1 MDERYPLNGDFTKCH
16 FRYDSSQ
23 EVVVGDT
30 YENEWLL
37 EADYGYIFTEDTPI
51 FTRNRDGVEMSYKTV
66 LGTSAWLLDNNSGYR
81 VKLVV
86 TTANTPPFKLTAQA
100 IRDESVTFRTLNIT
114 NNVGGVASY
123 EQKSANRFVLNLK
136 DVETDKKVFIYYTD
150 SSGKS
155 ANKEIP
161 LTNGTGTV
169 TFDTPNDNVKI
180 DYFVI
185 PVTYSD
191 DLHYNVDGERPTEIN
206 VGETLNITLSSSS
219 GFEFNPDLTVLKITH
234 GISLTSKKFVLTENN
249 TKASISYTTTAN
261 DKKLYV
267 QAITREQVTPVK
279 EINVTYDLT
288 NCTSNI
294 VANKLTVG
302 ETVNFTL
309 TANNGALFKDYVP
322 NLSYFDNYGNKTTE
336 EFVISTD
343 KKKAVLDSF
352 VIPNYDITIY
362 GDAQIYFVI
371 PVTYSDDLHYNVDGE
386 RPTEINVGETLNIT
400 LSSSSGFE
408 FNPDLTVLKITHGI
422 SLTSKKFVLTENN
435 TKASISYTTTAN
447 DKKLYVQAI
456 TREQVTPVKEINVT
470 YDLTNCTSNIVA
482 NKLTVGET
490 VNFTLTANNG
500 ALFKDYVP
508 NLSYFDNYGN
518 KTTEEFVIST
528 DKKKAVLDSFVIP
541 NYDITIY
548 GDAQIETT
556 VIINYGAINA
566 YIVNVDILNAF
577 SNKRYFK
584 ESTSGNI
591 SYDVDLGEY
600 VNRIKRIYLP
610 ISSTLNDVIR
620 CGNYNTGIKCTDLP
634 KDIYE
639 INFGDI
645 DIPLINGDSND
656 FNTGDLSIFIPFV
669 GVVSLD
675 NSLIGKTVNL
685 VMKINAITGNGVSIL
700 SCNGVIFDTQNV
712 VASTDVLFTGTN
724 SNIYKI
730 GGDDWNEQILMGI
743 EPYVILNY
751 TDSISAPINTT
762 LENVTVK
769 DVTGFAQFENVN
781 LKATNLLVDEYNEI
795 VSELETGVYL

>member
-1 MDERYPLNGDFTKCH
+1 MATYSIQGDFTHCH

-23 EVVVGDT
+23 EITTSET
-30 YENEWLL
+30 YENEWLF
-37 EADYGYIFTEDTPI
+37 ESDYGYIFTDDTPV
-51 FTRNRDGVEMSYKTV
+51 FTRTKNGELTSYKTV
-66 LGTSAWLLDNNSGYR
+66 LNTSAWLLDNNKGYR
-81 VKLVV
+81 VRLIVSE
-86 TTANTPPFKLTAQA
+86 ANTPPFTLTAKA

-114 NNVGGVASY
+114 NNVGGNVSY

-136 DVETDKKVFIYYTD
+136 DVETDKKVFVYYTD
-150 SSGKS
+150 SSGKN

-161 LTNGTGTV
+161 LSNGTGTV
-169 TFDTPNDNVKI
+169 TFDTSNDNVRI

-191 DLHYNVDGERPTEIN
+191 DLHYSVDGEKPTEIN

-234 GISLTSKKFVLTENN
+234 GVSLTSKKFVLTENN
-249 TKASISYTTTAN
+249 TKASISYTTTSN

-267 QAITREQVTPVK
+267 QAITRKQTTPVK

-288 NCTSNI
+288 NCVSNI
-294 VANKLTVG
+294 TANKLTVG
-302 ETVNFTL
+302 DTVNFTL
-309 TANNGALFKDYVP
+309 TANDGALFKDYVP

-362 GDAQIYFVI
+362 GDAQ
-371 PVTYSDDLHYNVDGE
+371 T
-386 RPTEINVGETLNIT
+386 
-400 LSSSSGFE
+400 
-408 FNPDLTVLKITHGI
+408 
-422 SLTSKKFVLTENN
+422 
-435 TKASISYTTTAN
+435 
-447 DKKLYVQAI
+447 
-456 TREQVTPVKEINVT
+456 
-470 YDLTNCTSNIVA
+470 
-482 NKLTVGET
+482 
-490 VNFTLTANNG
+490 
-500 ALFKDYVP
+500 
-508 NLSYFDNYGN
+508 
-518 KTTEEFVIST
+518 
-528 DKKKAVLDSFVIP
+528 
-541 NYDITIY
+541 
-548 GDAQIETT
+548 ETT
-556 VIINYGAINA
+556 VINYGAINA

-584 ESTSGNI
+584 ESASGNV

-600 VNRIKRIYLP
+600 VNRIKRIYFP
-610 ISSTLNDVIR
+610 ITSTLNDVIR

-639 INFGDI
+639 INFGDV

-685 VMKINAITGNGVSIL
+685 VMKINAITGNGVSVL
-700 SCNGVIFDTQNV
+700 TCNGVIFDTQNV
-712 VASTDVLFTGTN
+712 VASTDVLFTGAN

-751 TDSISAPINTT
+751 TDSINALINNTQ
-762 LENVTVK
+762 ENVTVK

-781 LKATNLLVDEYNEI
+781 LNAANLLVDEYNEI
-795 VSELETGVYL
+795 VSQLETGVYL

>member
-1 MDERYPLNGDFTKCH
+1 MATYTINGDFIHCH

-23 EVVVGDT
+23 EVTTSET
-30 YENEWLL
+30 YNNEWLL
-37 EADYGYIFTEDTPI
+37 ESDYGYIFTDDTPV
-51 FTRNRDGVEMSYKTV
+51 FTRTKDGELASYKSV
-66 LGTSAWLLDNNSGYR
+66 LNSSAWLLDNNKGYR
-81 VKLVV
+81 VRLIV
-86 TTANTPPFKLTAQA
+86 TESNLPPFTLTAKA

-114 NNVGGVASY
+114 NNVGGNVSY
-123 EQKSANRFVLNLK
+123 EQKGTNRFVLNLK
-136 DVETDKKVFIYYTD
+136 DVETDKKVFVYYTD
-150 SSGKS
+150 SGGKI
-155 ANKEIP
+155 ANTEIP
-161 LTNGTGTV
+161 LSSGTGSV
-169 TFDTPNDNVKI
+169 TFDTPNDNVRI

-191 DLHYNVDGERPTEIN
+191 DLHYSVDGEKPTEIK

-234 GISLTSKKFVLTENN
+234 GVSLTSKKFVLTENN

-267 QAITREQVTPVK
+267 QAITREQTTPVK
-279 EINVTYDLT
+279 KINVTYDLT
-288 NCTSNI
+288 NCVSNI
-294 VANKLTVG
+294 TANKLTVG

-309 TANNGALFKDYVP
+309 TANNVALFKDYVP

-336 EFVISTD
+336 EFVISPD

-362 GDAQIYFVI
+362 GDAQ
-371 PVTYSDDLHYNVDGE
+371 T
-386 RPTEINVGETLNIT
+386 
-400 LSSSSGFE
+400 
-408 FNPDLTVLKITHGI
+408 
-422 SLTSKKFVLTENN
+422 
-435 TKASISYTTTAN
+435 
-447 DKKLYVQAI
+447 
-456 TREQVTPVKEINVT
+456 
-470 YDLTNCTSNIVA
+470 
-482 NKLTVGET
+482 
-490 VNFTLTANNG
+490 
-500 ALFKDYVP
+500 
-508 NLSYFDNYGN
+508 
-518 KTTEEFVIST
+518 
-528 DKKKAVLDSFVIP
+528 
-541 NYDITIY
+541 
-548 GDAQIETT
+548 ETT
-556 VIINYGAINA
+556 VINYGAINA
-566 YIVNVDILNAF
+566 YIVNVDILNTF

-584 ESTSGNI
+584 ESTSGNV

-600 VNRIKRIYLP
+600 VNRIKRIYFP
-610 ISSTLNDVIR
+610 IASTLNDVIR

-639 INFGDI
+639 INFGDV

-656 FNTGDLSIFIPFV
+656 FNTGDLNIFIPFV

-700 SCNGVIFDTQNV
+700 TCNGVICDTQNV

-751 TDSISAPINTT
+751 TDSINAPINNTQ
-762 LENVTVK
+762 ENVTVK

-781 LKATNLLVDEYNEI
+781 LNAANLLVDEYNEI
-795 VSELETGVYL
+795 VSQLETGVYL

>member
-1 MDERYPLNGDFTKCH
+1 MARYSLNGDFTHCH

-23 EVVVGDT
+23 EVEVDDN
-30 YENEWLL
+30 YLNEWLL
-37 EADYGYIFTEDTPI
+37 EADYGYIFTEDTPT
-51 FTRNRDGVEMSYKTV
+51 FTRNRDGGLVSYKTV
-66 LGTSAWLLDNNSGYR
+66 LGSSAWLLDNNNGYR
-81 VKLVV
+81 VKLTV
-86 TTANTPPFKLTAQA
+86 TTANTPPFTLTAQA
-100 IRDESVTFRTLNIT
+100 IRDDSVTFRTLNIT
-114 NNVGGVASY
+114 NNVGGNVTY
-123 EQKSANRFVLNLK
+123 EQKSTNRFVLNLK

-150 SSGKS
+150 TSGNA

-161 LTNGTGTV
+161 LSNGTGSV
-169 TFDTPNDNVKI
+169 TFDTTNDNVRI

-191 DLHYNVDGERPTEIN
+191 DLHYSVDGKKPTEIN
-206 VGETLNITLSSSS
+206 VGETLNITLSSNS

-234 GISLTSKKFVLTENN
+234 GVSLTSKNFVLTENN

-267 QAITREQVTPVK
+267 QAITREQTTPVK

-288 NCTSNI
+288 NCVSNI
-294 VANKLTVG
+294 TANKLTVG

-309 TANNGALFKDYVP
+309 TASDGALFKDYVP
-322 NLSYFDNYGNKTTE
+322 NLSYRDNFGNKTTK

-362 GDAQIYFVI
+362 GDAQ
-371 PVTYSDDLHYNVDGE
+371 T
-386 RPTEINVGETLNIT
+386 
-400 LSSSSGFE
+400 
-408 FNPDLTVLKITHGI
+408 
-422 SLTSKKFVLTENN
+422 
-435 TKASISYTTTAN
+435 
-447 DKKLYVQAI
+447 
-456 TREQVTPVKEINVT
+456 
-470 YDLTNCTSNIVA
+470 
-482 NKLTVGET
+482 
-490 VNFTLTANNG
+490 
-500 ALFKDYVP
+500 
-508 NLSYFDNYGN
+508 
-518 KTTEEFVIST
+518 
-528 DKKKAVLDSFVIP
+528 
-541 NYDITIY
+541 
-548 GDAQIETT
+548 ETT
-556 VIINYGAINA
+556 VINYGAINA

-584 ESTSGNI
+584 ESTSGNV

-600 VNRIKRIYLP
+600 VNRIKRIYFP
-610 ISSTLNDVIR
+610 ITSTLNDVIR

-639 INFGDI
+639 INFGEVN
-645 DIPLINGDSND
+645 IPLINGDSND
-656 FNTGDLSIFIPFV
+656 FNTGILSIFIPFV

-700 SCNGVIFDTQNV
+700 TCNGVICDTQNV

-730 GGDDWNEQILMGI
+730 GGDDWNEQILMGV
-743 EPYVILNY
+743 EPYIILNY
-751 TDSISAPINTT
+751 TDSINATINNTQ
-762 LENVTVK
+762 ENVTVK

-781 LKATNLLVDEYNEI
+781 LNAANLLVDEYNEI
-795 VSELETGVYL
+795 VSQLETGVYL

>member
-1 MDERYPLNGDFTKCH
+1 MNDRYPLNGDFTKCH

-23 EVVVGDT
+23 EVVVSDT

-37 EADYGYIFTEDTPI
+37 EADYGYIFTEDTPT
-51 FTRNRDGVEMSYKTV
+51 FTRNRDGAPVSYKTDI
-66 LGTSAWLLDNNSGYR
+66 GRTAWLLDNNNGYR
-81 VKLVV
+81 VKIIVS
-86 TTANTPPFKLTAQA
+86 TANTPPFKLTAQA
-100 IRDESVTFRTLNIT
+100 IRDESITFRTLNIT
-114 NNVGGVASY
+114 NNVGGVVSY

-150 SSGKS
+150 SSGKA
-155 ANKEIP
+155 ANKEIS
-161 LTNGTGTV
+161 LSNGTGTV
-169 TFDTPNDNVKI
+169 TFDTPNDDVKI

-191 DLHYNVDGERPTEIN
+191 DLHYNVDGEKPTEIK

-219 GFEFNPDLTVLKITH
+219 GFEFNPGLTVLKITH
-234 GISLTSKKFVLTENN
+234 GVSLTSKNFVLTENN

-267 QAITREQVTPVK
+267 QAITREQTTPVK
-279 EINVTYDLT
+279 KINVTYDLT
-288 NCTSNI
+288 NCVSNI
-294 VANKLTVG
+294 TANKLTVG

-309 TANNGALFKDYVP
+309 TANDGALFKDYVP
-322 NLSYFDNYGNKTTE
+322 NLSYFDNYGNKTTK

-362 GDAQIYFVI
+362 GDAQ
-371 PVTYSDDLHYNVDGE
+371 T
-386 RPTEINVGETLNIT
+386 
-400 LSSSSGFE
+400 
-408 FNPDLTVLKITHGI
+408 
-422 SLTSKKFVLTENN
+422 
-435 TKASISYTTTAN
+435 
-447 DKKLYVQAI
+447 
-456 TREQVTPVKEINVT
+456 
-470 YDLTNCTSNIVA
+470 
-482 NKLTVGET
+482 
-490 VNFTLTANNG
+490 
-500 ALFKDYVP
+500 
-508 NLSYFDNYGN
+508 
-518 KTTEEFVIST
+518 
-528 DKKKAVLDSFVIP
+528 
-541 NYDITIY
+541 
-548 GDAQIETT
+548 ETT
-556 VIINYGAINA
+556 VINYGAINA
-566 YIVNVDILNAF
+566 YIVNIDILNAF

-584 ESTSGNI
+584 ESESGTNV
-591 SYDVDLGEY
+591 YNVDLGEY

-610 ISSTLNDVIR
+610 ITSNLNDVIR

-634 KDIYE
+634 KDIFE
-639 INFGDI
+639 INFGNI

-700 SCNGVIFDTQNV
+700 TCNGVIFDTQNV
-712 VASTDVLFTGTN
+712 VASTDVLFTGAN

-751 TDSISAPINTT
+751 TDSITAPINTT
-762 LENVTVK
+762 LENVTVS

-781 LKATNLLVDEYNEI
+781 LNSVNLLVDEYNEI
-795 VSELETGVYL
+795 VSQLETGVYL

>member
-1 MDERYPLNGDFTKCH
+1 MTTYSIQGDFTHCH

-23 EVVVGDT
+23 LVTTPEM
-30 YENEWLL
+30 YENEWLV
-37 EADYGYIFTEDTPI
+37 ESDYGYIFTDDTPV
-51 FTRNRDGVEMSYKTV
+51 FTSTRNGELASYKTV
-66 LGTSAWLLDNNSGYR
+66 LTKNAWLIDNNKSYR
-81 VKLVV
+81 VRLNVSD
-86 TTANTPPFKLTAQA
+86 ANTPPFTLTATA
-100 IRDESVTFRTLNIT
+100 IRDESITFRTLNIT
-114 NNVGGVASY
+114 NNVGGNVSY
-123 EQKSANRFVLNLK
+123 EQKNTNRFVLNLK
-136 DVETDKKVFIYYTD
+136 DVETDKKVYVYYTD
-150 SSGKS
+150 SSGNI

-161 LTNGTGTV
+161 LSNGTGAV
-169 TFDTPNDNVKI
+169 TFDTANDDVKI
-180 DYFVI
+180 DYLVI

-191 DLHYNVDGERPTEIN
+191 DLHYSVDGEKPTQIN
-206 VGETLNITLSSSS
+206 VGETFNITLSSSS
-219 GFEFNPDLTVLKITH
+219 GFEFNPDLTVLKITR
-234 GISLTSKKFVLTENN
+234 GVSLRSINFVLTENN

-267 QAITREQVTPVK
+267 QAITREQTTPVK

-288 NCTSNI
+288 NCVSNI
-294 VANKLTVG
+294 TANKLTVG
-302 ETVNFTL
+302 NIVNFTL
-309 TANNGALFKDYVP
+309 TANDGALFKDYVP
-322 NLSYFDNYGNKTTE
+322 NLSYFDNYGNKTTK

-362 GDAQIYFVI
+362 GDAQ
-371 PVTYSDDLHYNVDGE
+371 T
-386 RPTEINVGETLNIT
+386 
-400 LSSSSGFE
+400 
-408 FNPDLTVLKITHGI
+408 
-422 SLTSKKFVLTENN
+422 
-435 TKASISYTTTAN
+435 
-447 DKKLYVQAI
+447 
-456 TREQVTPVKEINVT
+456 
-470 YDLTNCTSNIVA
+470 
-482 NKLTVGET
+482 
-490 VNFTLTANNG
+490 
-500 ALFKDYVP
+500 
-508 NLSYFDNYGN
+508 
-518 KTTEEFVIST
+518 
-528 DKKKAVLDSFVIP
+528 
-541 NYDITIY
+541 
-548 GDAQIETT
+548 ETT
-556 VIINYGAINA
+556 VINYGAINA

-584 ESTSGNI
+584 ESTSGKV

-600 VNRIKRIYLP
+600 VNRIKRIYFP
-610 ISSTLNDVIR
+610 ITSTLNDVIR

-639 INFGDI
+639 INFGDV

-700 SCNGVIFDTQNV
+700 TCNGVIFDTQNV

-751 TDSISAPINTT
+751 TDSINAPINNTQ
-762 LENVTVK
+762 ENVTLK

-781 LKATNLLVDEYNEI
+781 LNAANLLVDEYNEI
-795 VSELETGVYL
+795 VSQLETGVYL

>member
-1 MDERYPLNGDFTKCH
+1 MDERYPLNGEFTNCH
-16 FRYDSSQ
+16 FRFDSSQ
-23 EVVVGDT
+23 EVVVSEG

-37 EADYGYIFTEDTPI
+37 EADYGYIFTEDTPT
-51 FTRNRDGVEMSYKTV
+51 FTRNRDGAPVSYKTV
-66 LGTSAWLLDNNSGYR
+66 IGTSAWLLDNNNGYR

-100 IRDESVTFRTLNIT
+100 IRDESITFRTLNIT
-114 NNVGGVASY
+114 NNVGGVVSY

-136 DVETDKKVFIYYTD
+136 DAETDKKVFVYYTD
-150 SSGKS
+150 SSGNI

-161 LTNGTGTV
+161 LTSGTGTV
-169 TFDTPNDNVKI
+169 TFDTSNDNVKI

-191 DLHYNVDGERPTEIN
+191 DLHYNVDGTKPTEIN

-219 GFEFNPDLTVLKITH
+219 GFEFNPDLTVLKIKH
-234 GISLTSKKFVLTENN
+234 GVSLTSKNFVLTENN

-267 QAITREQVTPVK
+267 QAITREQTTPVK

-322 NLSYFDNYGNKTTE
+322 NLSYFDNYGNKTTK
-336 EFVISTD
+336 EFEVSTD

-362 GDAQIYFVI
+362 GDAQ
-371 PVTYSDDLHYNVDGE
+371 T
-386 RPTEINVGETLNIT
+386 
-400 LSSSSGFE
+400 
-408 FNPDLTVLKITHGI
+408 
-422 SLTSKKFVLTENN
+422 
-435 TKASISYTTTAN
+435 
-447 DKKLYVQAI
+447 
-456 TREQVTPVKEINVT
+456 
-470 YDLTNCTSNIVA
+470 
-482 NKLTVGET
+482 
-490 VNFTLTANNG
+490 
-500 ALFKDYVP
+500 
-508 NLSYFDNYGN
+508 
-518 KTTEEFVIST
+518 
-528 DKKKAVLDSFVIP
+528 
-541 NYDITIY
+541 
-548 GDAQIETT
+548 ETT
-556 VIINYGAINA
+556 VINYGAINA

-584 ESTSGNI
+584 ESTSGSV

-610 ISSTLNDVIR
+610 ITSTLADVIR
-620 CGNYNTGIKCTDLP
+620 CGNYNTGINCTDLP

-639 INFGDI
+639 INFGDV

-700 SCNGVIFDTQNV
+700 TCNGVIFDTQNV

-751 TDSISAPINTT
+751 TDSITAPINNTQ
-762 LENVTVK
+762 ENVTIS
-769 DVTGFAQFENVN
+769 DVTGFAQFENVDLN
-781 LKATNLLVDEYNEI
+781 TVNLLVDEYNEI
-795 VSELETGVYL
+795 VSQLETGVYL

>member
-1 MDERYPLNGDFTKCH
+1 MTTYSIQGDFTHCH

-23 EVVVGDT
+23 LVTTPEM
-30 YENEWLL
+30 YENEWLV
-37 EADYGYIFTEDTPI
+37 ESDYGYIFTDDTPV
-51 FTRNRDGVEMSYKTV
+51 FTSTRNGELASYKTV
-66 LGTSAWLLDNNSGYR
+66 LTKNAWLIDNNKSYR
-81 VKLVV
+81 VRLNVSD
-86 TTANTPPFKLTAQA
+86 ANTPPFTLTATA
-100 IRDESVTFRTLNIT
+100 IRDESITFRTLNIT
-114 NNVGGVASY
+114 NNVGGNVSY
-123 EQKSANRFVLNLK
+123 EQKNTNRFVLNLK
-136 DVETDKKVFIYYTD
+136 DVETDKKVYVYYTD
-150 SSGKS
+150 SSGNI

-161 LTNGTGTV
+161 LSNGTGAV
-169 TFDTPNDNVKI
+169 TFDTANDDVKI
-180 DYFVI
+180 DYLVI

-191 DLHYNVDGERPTEIN
+191 DLHYSVDGEKPTQIN
-206 VGETLNITLSSSS
+206 VGETFNITLSSSS
-219 GFEFNPDLTVLKITH
+219 GFEFNPDLTVLKITR
-234 GISLTSKKFVLTENN
+234 GVSLRSINFVLTENN

-267 QAITREQVTPVK
+267 QAITREQTTPVK

-288 NCTSNI
+288 NCVSNI
-294 VANKLTVG
+294 TANKLTVG
-302 ETVNFTL
+302 NIVNFTL
-309 TANNGALFKDYVP
+309 TANDGALFKDYVP
-322 NLSYFDNYGNKTTE
+322 NLSYFDNYGNKTTK

-362 GDAQIYFVI
+362 GDAQ
-371 PVTYSDDLHYNVDGE
+371 T
-386 RPTEINVGETLNIT
+386 
-400 LSSSSGFE
+400 
-408 FNPDLTVLKITHGI
+408 
-422 SLTSKKFVLTENN
+422 
-435 TKASISYTTTAN
+435 
-447 DKKLYVQAI
+447 
-456 TREQVTPVKEINVT
+456 
-470 YDLTNCTSNIVA
+470 
-482 NKLTVGET
+482 
-490 VNFTLTANNG
+490 
-500 ALFKDYVP
+500 
-508 NLSYFDNYGN
+508 
-518 KTTEEFVIST
+518 
-528 DKKKAVLDSFVIP
+528 
-541 NYDITIY
+541 
-548 GDAQIETT
+548 ETT
-556 VIINYGAINA
+556 VINYGAINA

-584 ESTSGNI
+584 ESTSGKV

-600 VNRIKRIYLP
+600 VNRIKRIYFP
-610 ISSTLNDVIR
+610 ITSTLNDVIR

-639 INFGDI
+639 VNFGDV

-700 SCNGVIFDTQNV
+700 TCNGVIFDTQNV

-751 TDSISAPINTT
+751 TDSINAPINNTQ
-762 LENVTVK
+762 ENVTLK

-781 LKATNLLVDEYNEI
+781 LNAANLLVDEYNEI
-795 VSELETGVYL
+795 VSQLETGVYL

>member
-1 MDERYPLNGDFTKCH
+1 MATYTINGDFTHCH
-16 FRYDSSQ
+16 FGYNSSQ
-23 EVVVGDT
+23 EITTSET

-37 EADYGYIFTEDTPI
+37 ESDYGYIFTDDTPV
-51 FTRNRDGVEMSYKTV
+51 FTRTKNGELTSYKTV
-66 LGTSAWLLDNNSGYR
+66 LNTSAWLLDNNKGYR
-81 VKLVV
+81 VRLIVSES
-86 TTANTPPFKLTAQA
+86 NFPPFTLTAKA

-114 NNVGGVASY
+114 NNVGGNVSY

-136 DVETDKKVFIYYTD
+136 DVEIDKKVFVYYTD
-150 SSGKS
+150 SSGKI

-161 LTNGTGTV
+161 LSNGTGTV
-169 TFDTPNDNVKI
+169 TFDTTNDNVKI

-185 PVTYSD
+185 PVIYSD
-191 DLHYNVDGERPTEIN
+191 DLHYSVDGEKPTGIN
-206 VGETLNITLSSSS
+206 VGETLNITLSSNS

-234 GISLTSKKFVLTENN
+234 EVSLTSKNFVLTENN

-267 QAITREQVTPVK
+267 QAITREQTTPVK

-288 NCTSNI
+288 NCVSNI
-294 VANKLTVG
+294 TANKLTVG

-309 TANNGALFKDYVP
+309 TANDGALFKDYVP
-322 NLSYFDNYGNKTTE
+322 NLSYFDNFGNKKTK

-362 GDAQIYFVI
+362 GDAQ
-371 PVTYSDDLHYNVDGE
+371 T
-386 RPTEINVGETLNIT
+386 
-400 LSSSSGFE
+400 
-408 FNPDLTVLKITHGI
+408 
-422 SLTSKKFVLTENN
+422 
-435 TKASISYTTTAN
+435 
-447 DKKLYVQAI
+447 
-456 TREQVTPVKEINVT
+456 
-470 YDLTNCTSNIVA
+470 
-482 NKLTVGET
+482 
-490 VNFTLTANNG
+490 
-500 ALFKDYVP
+500 
-508 NLSYFDNYGN
+508 
-518 KTTEEFVIST
+518 
-528 DKKKAVLDSFVIP
+528 
-541 NYDITIY
+541 
-548 GDAQIETT
+548 ETT
-556 VIINYGAINA
+556 VINYGAINA

-584 ESTSGNI
+584 ESTSGNV

-600 VNRIKRIYLP
+600 VNRIKRIYFP
-610 ISSTLNDVIR
+610 ITSTLNDVIR

-634 KDIYE
+634 KDIYG
-639 INFGDI
+639 INFGDV

-675 NSLIGKTVNL
+675 NSLIGKTVKL

-700 SCNGVIFDTQNV
+700 TCNGVICDTQNV

-751 TDSISAPINTT
+751 TDSINAPINNTQK
-762 LENVTVK
+762 NVTVK

-781 LKATNLLVDEYNEI
+781 LNAANLLVDEYNEI
-795 VSELETGVYL
+795 VSQLETGVYL

>member
-1 MDERYPLNGDFTKCH
+1 MDRYPLNGDFTNCH

-23 EVVVGDT
+23 EVVVDDV

-37 EADYGYIFTEDTPI
+37 EADYGYIFTEDTPL
-51 FTRNRDGVEMSYKTV
+51 FTRNRDGVAISYKTV
-66 LGTSAWLLDNNSGYR
+66 LGTSAWLLDNNNGYR

-114 NNVGGVASY
+114 NNVGGTVSY

-191 DLHYNVDGERPTEIN
+191 DSHYNVDGEKPTEIN

-234 GISLTSKKFVLTENN
+234 GVSLTSKNFVLTENN
-249 TKASISYTTTAN
+249 TKASISYTTTSN

-267 QAITREQVTPVK
+267 QAITREQTTPVK
-279 EINVTYDLT
+279 EINVTYNLT

-309 TANNGALFKDYVP
+309 TANDGALFKDYVP
-322 NLSYFDNYGNKTTE
+322 NLSYFDNFGNKTTK

-362 GDAQIYFVI
+362 GDAQ
-371 PVTYSDDLHYNVDGE
+371 T
-386 RPTEINVGETLNIT
+386 
-400 LSSSSGFE
+400 
-408 FNPDLTVLKITHGI
+408 
-422 SLTSKKFVLTENN
+422 
-435 TKASISYTTTAN
+435 
-447 DKKLYVQAI
+447 
-456 TREQVTPVKEINVT
+456 
-470 YDLTNCTSNIVA
+470 
-482 NKLTVGET
+482 
-490 VNFTLTANNG
+490 
-500 ALFKDYVP
+500 
-508 NLSYFDNYGN
+508 
-518 KTTEEFVIST
+518 
-528 DKKKAVLDSFVIP
+528 
-541 NYDITIY
+541 
-548 GDAQIETT
+548 ETT
-556 VIINYGAINA
+556 VINYGAINA

-584 ESTSGNI
+584 ESTSGTDAYN
-591 SYDVDLGEY
+591 VDLGDY
-600 VNRIKRIYLP
+600 VNRIKRIYLT
-610 ISSTLNDVIR
+610 ITSTLTDVIR
-620 CGNYNTGIKCTDLP
+620 CGNYNTGINCTDLP

-639 INFGDI
+639 IDFGNI
-645 DIPLINGDSND
+645 DIPLMNGDSND

-675 NSLIGKTVNL
+675 NSLIGKSVNL

-700 SCNGVIFDTQNV
+700 TCNGVIFDTQNV

-751 TDSISAPINTT
+751 TDSINPPINTT
-762 LENVTVK
+762 LENVTVS

-781 LKATNLLVDEYNEI
+781 LTTANLLVDEYNEI
-795 VSELETGVYL
+795 VSQLETGVYL

>member
-1 MDERYPLNGDFTKCH
+1 MARYSLNGDFTNCH

-23 EVVVGDT
+23 EVEVSDT

-37 EADYGYIFTEDTPI
+37 EPDYGYIFTEDTPI
-51 FTRNRDGVEMSYKTV
+51 FTRNRNGEPLAFKTV
-66 LGTSAWLLDNNSGYR
+66 LGTTAWLLDNNKGYR
-81 VKLVV
+81 VKLIV

-114 NNVGGVASY
+114 NNVGGNVSY
-123 EQKSANRFVLNLK
+123 EQQSANRFVLNLK
-136 DVETDKKVFIYYTD
+136 DAETDKKVFVYYTD
-150 SSGKS
+150 SSGKI

-161 LTNGTGTV
+161 LSNGTGAV
-169 TFDTPNDNVKI
+169 TFDTANDDVKI

-191 DLHYNVDGERPTEIN
+191 DLHYSVDGEKPTQIN

-234 GISLTSKKFVLTENN
+234 RVSLTSKKFVLTENN

-261 DKKLYV
+261 DEKLYV
-267 QAITREQVTPVK
+267 QAITREQTTPVK

-288 NCTSNI
+288 NCVSNI
-294 VANKLTVG
+294 TTSKLTVG

-309 TANNGALFKDYVP
+309 TANDGALFKDYVP
-322 NLSYFDNYGNKTTE
+322 NLSYFDNFGNKTTK

-362 GDAQIYFVI
+362 GDAQ
-371 PVTYSDDLHYNVDGE
+371 T
-386 RPTEINVGETLNIT
+386 
-400 LSSSSGFE
+400 
-408 FNPDLTVLKITHGI
+408 
-422 SLTSKKFVLTENN
+422 
-435 TKASISYTTTAN
+435 
-447 DKKLYVQAI
+447 
-456 TREQVTPVKEINVT
+456 
-470 YDLTNCTSNIVA
+470 
-482 NKLTVGET
+482 
-490 VNFTLTANNG
+490 
-500 ALFKDYVP
+500 
-508 NLSYFDNYGN
+508 
-518 KTTEEFVIST
+518 
-528 DKKKAVLDSFVIP
+528 
-541 NYDITIY
+541 
-548 GDAQIETT
+548 ETT
-556 VIINYGAINA
+556 VINYGAINA

-584 ESTSGNI
+584 ESTSGAV
-591 SYDVDLGEY
+591 SYNVDLGEY
-600 VNRIKRIYLP
+600 VNRIKRIYFP
-610 ISSTLNDVIR
+610 ITSTLNDVIR

-639 INFGDI
+639 INFGDV

-685 VMKINAITGNGVSIL
+685 LMKINAITGNGVSIL
-700 SCNGVIFDTQNV
+700 TCNGVICDTQNV

-751 TDSISAPINTT
+751 TDSINAPINNTQ
-762 LENVTVK
+762 ENVTVK

-781 LKATNLLVDEYNEI
+781 LNAANLLVDEYNDI
-795 VSELETGVYL
+795 INQLETGVYL

>member
-1 MDERYPLNGDFTKCH
+1 MGTYSINGDFTHCH

-23 EVVVGDT
+23 EITTSET

-37 EADYGYIFTEDTPI
+37 ESDYGYIFTDDTPV
-51 FTRNRDGVEMSYKTV
+51 FTRTRDGALTSYKTV
-66 LGTSAWLLDNNSGYR
+66 SGASAWLLDNNKSYR
-81 VKLVV
+81 VRLIVSE
-86 TTANTPPFKLTAQA
+86 ANTPPFTLTAKA

-114 NNVGGVASY
+114 NNVGGNVSY

-136 DVETDKKVFIYYTD
+136 DVETDKKVFVYYTD
-150 SSGKS
+150 SSGKN
-155 ANKEIP
+155 ANKEIS
-161 LTNGTGTV
+161 LSNGTGAV

-191 DLHYNVDGERPTEIN
+191 DLHYSVDGEKPTEIK
-206 VGETLNITLSSSS
+206 VGETLNITLSSNS

-234 GISLTSKKFVLTENN
+234 GISLTSKNFVLTENN

-267 QAITREQVTPVK
+267 QAITREQTTPVK

-288 NCTSNI
+288 NCVSNI
-294 VANKLTVG
+294 TANKLTVG
-302 ETVNFTL
+302 DIVNFTL
-309 TANNGALFKDYVP
+309 TANDGALFKDYVP
-322 NLSYFDNYGNKTTE
+322 NLSYFDNYGNKTTK

-362 GDAQIYFVI
+362 GDAQ
-371 PVTYSDDLHYNVDGE
+371 T
-386 RPTEINVGETLNIT
+386 
-400 LSSSSGFE
+400 
-408 FNPDLTVLKITHGI
+408 
-422 SLTSKKFVLTENN
+422 
-435 TKASISYTTTAN
+435 
-447 DKKLYVQAI
+447 
-456 TREQVTPVKEINVT
+456 
-470 YDLTNCTSNIVA
+470 
-482 NKLTVGET
+482 
-490 VNFTLTANNG
+490 
-500 ALFKDYVP
+500 
-508 NLSYFDNYGN
+508 
-518 KTTEEFVIST
+518 
-528 DKKKAVLDSFVIP
+528 
-541 NYDITIY
+541 
-548 GDAQIETT
+548 ETT
-556 VIINYGAINA
+556 VINYGAINA
-566 YIVNVDILNAF
+566 YIVNVDILKAF

-600 VNRIKRIYLP
+600 VNRIKRIYFS
-610 ISSTLNDVIR
+610 ITSTLNDVIR
-620 CGNYNTGIKCTDLP
+620 CGNHNTGIKCTDLP

-639 INFGDI
+639 INFGDV

-700 SCNGVIFDTQNV
+700 TCNGVIFDTQNV

-751 TDSISAPINTT
+751 TDSINAPINNTQ
-762 LENVTVK
+762 ENVTVK
-769 DVTGFAQFENVN
+769 DVTGFAQFENVDLN
-781 LKATNLLVDEYNEI
+781 TVNLLVDEYNTI
-795 VSELETGVYL
+795 ISELEKGVYL

>member
-1 MDERYPLNGDFTKCH
+1 MDIYPLNVDFIHCH

-23 EVVVGDT
+23 EVTVDIS
-30 YENEWLL
+30 YENEWVL
-37 EADYGYIFTEDTPI
+37 EADYGYIFTEDTPT
-51 FTRNRDGVEMSYKTV
+51 FTSTWNGAITPYKTI
-66 LGTSAWLLDNNSGYR
+66 LGSTAWLLDNNNGYR
-81 VKLVV
+81 VKLLV
-86 TTANTPPFKLTAQA
+86 TTADAPPFKLTAQA
-100 IRDESVTFRTLNIT
+100 IRDESITFRTLNIT
-114 NNVGGVASY
+114 NNVGGVVSY

-136 DVETDKKVFIYYTD
+136 NVETDKKVFIYYTD

-155 ANKEIP
+155 ANKEIT

-169 TFDTPNDNVKI
+169 TFDTTNDNVKI
-180 DYFVI
+180 DYSVTSEI

-191 DLHYNVDGERPTEIN
+191 DSHYNVDGEKPTEIN

-234 GISLTSKKFVLTENN
+234 GVSLTSKKFVLTENN

-261 DKKLYV
+261 DEKLYV
-267 QAITREQVTPVK
+267 QAITREQVTSKIPVTYSEDSHYNVDGEKPTEINVGETLNITLSSSSGFEFNPDLTVLKITHGVSLTSKKFVLTENNTKASISYTTTANDEKLYVQAIMREQVTPVK
-279 EINVTYDLT
+279 KINVTYDLT

-309 TANNGALFKDYVP
+309 TANDGALFKDYVP

-362 GDAQIYFVI
+362 GDAQ
-371 PVTYSDDLHYNVDGE
+371 T
-386 RPTEINVGETLNIT
+386 
-400 LSSSSGFE
+400 
-408 FNPDLTVLKITHGI
+408 
-422 SLTSKKFVLTENN
+422 
-435 TKASISYTTTAN
+435 
-447 DKKLYVQAI
+447 
-456 TREQVTPVKEINVT
+456 
-470 YDLTNCTSNIVA
+470 
-482 NKLTVGET
+482 
-490 VNFTLTANNG
+490 
-500 ALFKDYVP
+500 
-508 NLSYFDNYGN
+508 
-518 KTTEEFVIST
+518 
-528 DKKKAVLDSFVIP
+528 
-541 NYDITIY
+541 
-548 GDAQIETT
+548 ETT
-556 VIINYGAINA
+556 VINYGAINA

-584 ESTSGNI
+584 ESTSGTI

-610 ISSTLNDVIR
+610 ITSTLNDVIR

-645 DIPLINGDSND
+645 DVPLINGDSND

-675 NSLIGKTVNL
+675 KSLIGKTVNL

-762 LENVTVK
+762 LENVTVS
-769 DVTGFAQFENVN
+769 DVTGFAQFENVDLN
-781 LKATNLLVDEYNEI
+781 TVNLLVDEYNTI
-795 VSELETGVYL
+795 ISELENGVYL

>member
-1 MDERYPLNGDFTKCH
+1 MDRYALNGDFTHCH

-23 EVVVGDT
+23 EVVVSDT

-37 EADYGYIFTEDTPI
+37 ESDYGYIFTEDTPI
-51 FTRNRDGVEMSYKTV
+51 FTRNRDGETLAFKTV
-66 LGTSAWLLDNNSGYR
+66 LGTAAWLLDNNTGYR
-81 VKLVV
+81 VKIIV

-100 IRDESVTFRTLNIT
+100 VRDESVTFRTLNIT
-114 NNVGGVASY
+114 NNVGGNVSY
-123 EQKSANRFVLNLK
+123 EQQSANRFVLNLK
-136 DVETDKKVFIYYTD
+136 DVETDKKVFVYYTN
-150 SSGKS
+150 SSGKI

-161 LTNGTGTV
+161 LSNGMGEV
-169 TFDTPNDNVKI
+169 TFDTANDNVKI

-191 DLHYNVDGERPTEIN
+191 DLHYSVDGEKPTQIN

-234 GISLTSKKFVLTENN
+234 GVSLTSKNFVLTENN

-267 QAITREQVTPVK
+267 QAITREQTTPVK

-288 NCTSNI
+288 NCVSNI
-294 VANKLTVG
+294 TASKLTVG
-302 ETVNFTL
+302 ETFNFTL
-309 TANNGALFKDYVP
+309 TANDGALFKDYVP
-322 NLSYFDNYGNKTTE
+322 NLSYFDNFGNKKTE

-362 GDAQIYFVI
+362 GDAQ
-371 PVTYSDDLHYNVDGE
+371 T
-386 RPTEINVGETLNIT
+386 
-400 LSSSSGFE
+400 
-408 FNPDLTVLKITHGI
+408 
-422 SLTSKKFVLTENN
+422 
-435 TKASISYTTTAN
+435 
-447 DKKLYVQAI
+447 
-456 TREQVTPVKEINVT
+456 
-470 YDLTNCTSNIVA
+470 
-482 NKLTVGET
+482 
-490 VNFTLTANNG
+490 
-500 ALFKDYVP
+500 
-508 NLSYFDNYGN
+508 
-518 KTTEEFVIST
+518 
-528 DKKKAVLDSFVIP
+528 
-541 NYDITIY
+541 
-548 GDAQIETT
+548 ETT
-556 VIINYGAINA
+556 VINYGAINA

-584 ESTSGNI
+584 ESTSGDV
-591 SYDVDLGEY
+591 SYNVDLGEY
-600 VNRIKRIYLP
+600 VNRIKRIYFP
-610 ISSTLNDVIR
+610 ITSTLNDVIR

-639 INFGDI
+639 INFGDV

-700 SCNGVIFDTQNV
+700 TCNGVICDTQNV

-724 SNIYKI
+724 NNIYKI

-751 TDSISAPINTT
+751 NDSINAPINNTQ
-762 LENVTVK
+762 ENVTVK

-781 LKATNLLVDEYNEI
+781 LNAANLLVDEYNDI
-795 VSELETGVYL
+795 INQLETGIYL

>member
-1 MDERYPLNGDFTKCH
+1 MEDRYPLNGDFTKCH

-23 EVVVGDT
+23 EVVVSDT

-37 EADYGYIFTEDTPI
+37 EADYGYIFTEDTPT
-51 FTRNRDGVEMSYKTV
+51 FTRNRDGAPVSYKTV
-66 LGTSAWLLDNNSGYR
+66 IGTSAWLLDNNNGYR
-81 VKLVV
+81 VKLIV
-86 TTANTPPFKLTAQA
+86 TNANTPPFKLTVQA
-100 IRDESVTFRTLNIT
+100 IRDESITFRTLNIT
-114 NNVGGVASY
+114 NNVGGVVSY

-136 DVETDKKVFIYYTD
+136 DVETDKKVFVYYTD
-150 SSGKS
+150 SNGNV

-169 TFDTPNDNVKI
+169 TFDTSNDNVKI

-185 PVTYSD
+185 PVTYSN
-191 DLHYNVDGERPTEIN
+191 DLHYNVDGTKPTEIN
-206 VGETLNITLSSSS
+206 VGETLNITLSSNS

-234 GISLTSKKFVLTENN
+234 GVSLTSKNFVLTENN
-249 TKASISYTTTAN
+249 TKATISYTTTAN

-267 QAITREQVTPVK
+267 QAITREQTTPVK

-288 NCTSNI
+288 NCVSNI
-294 VANKLTVG
+294 TANKLTVG

-309 TANNGALFKDYVP
+309 TANDGALFKDYVP
-322 NLSYFDNYGNKTTE
+322 NLSYFDNYGNKTTK

-362 GDAQIYFVI
+362 GDAQ
-371 PVTYSDDLHYNVDGE
+371 T
-386 RPTEINVGETLNIT
+386 
-400 LSSSSGFE
+400 
-408 FNPDLTVLKITHGI
+408 
-422 SLTSKKFVLTENN
+422 
-435 TKASISYTTTAN
+435 
-447 DKKLYVQAI
+447 
-456 TREQVTPVKEINVT
+456 
-470 YDLTNCTSNIVA
+470 
-482 NKLTVGET
+482 
-490 VNFTLTANNG
+490 
-500 ALFKDYVP
+500 
-508 NLSYFDNYGN
+508 
-518 KTTEEFVIST
+518 
-528 DKKKAVLDSFVIP
+528 
-541 NYDITIY
+541 
-548 GDAQIETT
+548 ETT
-556 VIINYGAINA
+556 VINYGAINA
-566 YIVNVDILNAF
+566 YIVNIDILNAF

-584 ESTSGNI
+584 ESESGTNV
-591 SYDVDLGEY
+591 YNVDLGEY

-610 ISSTLNDVIR
+610 ITSNLNDVIR

-634 KDIYE
+634 KDIFE
-639 INFGDI
+639 INFGNI

-700 SCNGVIFDTQNV
+700 TCNGVIFDTQNV

-751 TDSISAPINTT
+751 TDSITAPINTT
-762 LENVTVK
+762 LENVTVS

-781 LKATNLLVDEYNEI
+781 LNAANLLVDEYNEI
-795 VSELETGVYL
+795 ISQLETGVYL

>member
-1 MDERYPLNGDFTKCH
+1 MARYVLNGDFTHCH
-16 FRYDSSQ
+16 FRYDSALEI
-23 EVVVGDT
+23 EVSDT

-37 EADYGYIFTEDTPI
+37 ESDYGYIFTDDTPV
-51 FTRNRDGVEMSYKTV
+51 FTRTKNGELTSYKTV
-66 LGTSAWLLDNNSGYR
+66 LNTSAWLLDNNKSYR
-81 VKLVV
+81 VRLIV
-86 TTANTPPFKLTAQA
+86 TEGNTPPFTLTAGA
-100 IRDESVTFRTLNIT
+100 IRDESITFRTLNIT
-114 NNVGGVASY
+114 NNVGGNVSY
-123 EQKSANRFVLNLK
+123 EQKNTNRFVLNLK
-136 DVETDKKVFIYYTD
+136 DVETDKKVYVYYTD
-150 SSGKS
+150 SSGKI

-161 LTNGTGTV
+161 LSNGTGEV
-169 TFDTPNDNVKI
+169 TFDTANDNVKI

-191 DLHYNVDGERPTEIN
+191 DLHYSVDGEKPTQIN
-206 VGETLNITLSSSS
+206 VGETFNITLSSSS
-219 GFEFNPDLTVLKITH
+219 GFEFNPDLTVLKITR
-234 GISLTSKKFVLTENN
+234 GVSLRSINFVLTENN

-267 QAITREQVTPVK
+267 QAITREQTTPVK

-288 NCTSNI
+288 NCVSNI
-294 VANKLTVG
+294 TANKLTVG
-302 ETVNFTL
+302 DIVNFTL
-309 TANNGALFKDYVP
+309 TANDGALFKDYVP
-322 NLSYFDNYGNKTTE
+322 NLSYFDNYGNKTTK

-362 GDAQIYFVI
+362 GDAQ
-371 PVTYSDDLHYNVDGE
+371 T
-386 RPTEINVGETLNIT
+386 
-400 LSSSSGFE
+400 
-408 FNPDLTVLKITHGI
+408 
-422 SLTSKKFVLTENN
+422 
-435 TKASISYTTTAN
+435 
-447 DKKLYVQAI
+447 
-456 TREQVTPVKEINVT
+456 
-470 YDLTNCTSNIVA
+470 
-482 NKLTVGET
+482 
-490 VNFTLTANNG
+490 
-500 ALFKDYVP
+500 
-508 NLSYFDNYGN
+508 
-518 KTTEEFVIST
+518 
-528 DKKKAVLDSFVIP
+528 
-541 NYDITIY
+541 
-548 GDAQIETT
+548 ETT
-556 VIINYGAINA
+556 VINYGAINA

-584 ESTSGNI
+584 ESTSGNV

-600 VNRIKRIYLP
+600 VNRIKRIYFP
-610 ISSTLNDVIR
+610 ITSTLNDVIR

-639 INFGDI
+639 INFGDV
-645 DIPLINGDSND
+645 DIPLINGDLND

-700 SCNGVIFDTQNV
+700 TCNGVIFDIQNV

-751 TDSISAPINTT
+751 TDSINAPINNTQ
-762 LENVTVK
+762 ENVTVK

-781 LKATNLLVDEYNEI
+781 LNAANLLVDEYNEI
-795 VSELETGVYL
+795 VSQLETGVYL

>member
-1 MDERYPLNGDFTKCH
+1 MNSYSLNGDFTHCH

-23 EVVVGDT
+23 MVTVSES

-37 EADYGYIFTEDTPI
+37 ESDYGYIFTDDTPV
-51 FTRNRDGVEMSYKTV
+51 FTRTRDGALASYKTV
-66 LGTSAWLLDNNSGYR
+66 LGTSSWLIDNNRSYR
-81 VKLVV
+81 VKLIVSE
-86 TTANTPPFKLTAQA
+86 ANTPPFTLTAKA

-114 NNVGGVASY
+114 NNVGGNVSY
-123 EQKSANRFVLNLK
+123 EQESADGFVLNLK
-136 DVETDKKVFIYYTD
+136 DVETDKKVFVYYTD
-150 SSGKS
+150 SSGNK

-161 LTNGTGTV
+161 LSNGTGTV
-169 TFDTPNDNVKI
+169 TFDTPNDNVTI
-180 DYFVI
+180 DYFLI
-185 PVTYSD
+185 PVTYSN
-191 DLHYNVDGERPTEIN
+191 DLHYSVDGEKPTEIK
-206 VGETLNITLSSSS
+206 VGGTLNITLSSSS

-234 GISLTSKKFVLTENN
+234 GISLTSKDFVLTENN

-267 QAITREQVTPVK
+267 QAITREQTTTVK

-288 NCTSNI
+288 NCVSNI
-294 VANKLTVG
+294 TANKLTVG
-302 ETVNFTL
+302 DTVNFTL
-309 TANNGALFKDYVP
+309 TANDGALFKDYVP
-322 NLSYFDNYGNKTTE
+322 NLSYVDNYGNKKTKK
-336 EFVISTD
+336 FVISTD
-343 KKKAVLDSF
+343 KKKAVL
-352 VIPNYDITIY
+352 N
-362 GDAQIYFVI
+362 
-371 PVTYSDDLHYNVDGE
+371 
-386 RPTEINVGETLNIT
+386 
-400 LSSSSGFE
+400 
-408 FNPDLTVLKITHGI
+408 
-422 SLTSKKFVLTENN
+422 
-435 TKASISYTTTAN
+435 
-447 DKKLYVQAI
+447 
-456 TREQVTPVKEINVT
+456 
-470 YDLTNCTSNIVA
+470 
-482 NKLTVGET
+482 
-490 VNFTLTANNG
+490 
-500 ALFKDYVP
+500 
-508 NLSYFDNYGN
+508 
-518 KTTEEFVIST
+518 
-528 DKKKAVLDSFVIP
+528 SFVIP

-556 VIINYGAINA
+556 VINYGAINA

-600 VNRIKRIYLP
+600 VNRIKRIYFP
-610 ISSTLNDVIR
+610 ITSTLNDVIR

-639 INFGDI
+639 INFGDV

-685 VMKINAITGNGVSIL
+685 VIKINAITGNGVSIL
-700 SCNGVIFDTQNV
+700 TCNGVIFDTQNV

-751 TDSISAPINTT
+751 TDSINAPINNTQK
-762 LENVTVK
+762 NVTVK

-781 LKATNLLVDEYNEI
+781 LNAANLLVDEYNEI
-795 VSELETGVYL
+795 VSQLETGVYL

>member
-1 MDERYPLNGDFTKCH
+1 MATYSIQGDFTHCH

-23 EVVVGDT
+23 EITTSET
-30 YENEWLL
+30 YENEWLF
-37 EADYGYIFTEDTPI
+37 ESDYGYIFTDDTPV
-51 FTRNRDGVEMSYKTV
+51 FTRTKNGELTSYKTV
-66 LGTSAWLLDNNSGYR
+66 LNTSAWLLDNNKGYR
-81 VKLVV
+81 VRLIVSE
-86 TTANTPPFKLTAQA
+86 TNTPPFTLTAKA

-114 NNVGGVASY
+114 NNVGGNVSY

-136 DVETDKKVFIYYTD
+136 DVETDKKVFVYYTD
-150 SSGKS
+150 SSGKN

-161 LTNGTGTV
+161 LSNGTGTV
-169 TFDTPNDNVKI
+169 TFDTSNDNVRI

-191 DLHYNVDGERPTEIN
+191 DLHYSVDGEKPTEIN

-234 GISLTSKKFVLTENN
+234 GVSLTSKKFVLTENN
-249 TKASISYTTTAN
+249 TKASISYTTTSN

-267 QAITREQVTPVK
+267 QAITRKQTTPVK

-288 NCTSNI
+288 NCVSNI
-294 VANKLTVG
+294 TANKLTVG
-302 ETVNFTL
+302 DTVNFTL
-309 TANNGALFKDYVP
+309 TANDGALFKDYVP

-362 GDAQIYFVI
+362 GDAQ
-371 PVTYSDDLHYNVDGE
+371 T
-386 RPTEINVGETLNIT
+386 
-400 LSSSSGFE
+400 
-408 FNPDLTVLKITHGI
+408 
-422 SLTSKKFVLTENN
+422 
-435 TKASISYTTTAN
+435 
-447 DKKLYVQAI
+447 
-456 TREQVTPVKEINVT
+456 
-470 YDLTNCTSNIVA
+470 
-482 NKLTVGET
+482 
-490 VNFTLTANNG
+490 
-500 ALFKDYVP
+500 
-508 NLSYFDNYGN
+508 
-518 KTTEEFVIST
+518 
-528 DKKKAVLDSFVIP
+528 
-541 NYDITIY
+541 
-548 GDAQIETT
+548 ETT
-556 VIINYGAINA
+556 VINYGAINA

-584 ESTSGNI
+584 ESASGNV

-600 VNRIKRIYLP
+600 VNRIKRIYFP
-610 ISSTLNDVIR
+610 ITSTLNDVIR

-639 INFGDI
+639 INFGDV

-685 VMKINAITGNGVSIL
+685 VMKINAITGNGVSVL
-700 SCNGVIFDTQNV
+700 TCNGVIFDTQNV
-712 VASTDVLFTGTN
+712 VASTDVLFTGAN

-751 TDSISAPINTT
+751 TDSINALINNTQ
-762 LENVTVK
+762 ENVTVK

-781 LKATNLLVDEYNEI
+781 LNAANLLVDEYNEI
-795 VSELETGVYL
+795 VSQLETGVYL

>member
-1 MDERYPLNGDFTKCH
+1 MEDRYTLNGDFTKCH

-23 EVVVGDT
+23 EVLVSDT

-37 EADYGYIFTEDTPI
+37 EADYGYIFTEETPI
-51 FTRNRDGVEMSYKTV
+51 FTRNRDGLLTSYTTV
-66 LGTSAWLLDNNSGYR
+66 LNSSAWLLDNNNGYR
-81 VKLVV
+81 VKLTV
-86 TTANTPPFKLTAQA
+86 TTANTPPFTLTAKA

-114 NNVGGVASY
+114 NNVGGVVSY

-150 SSGKS
+150 SSGKA
-155 ANKEIP
+155 ANKNIS
-161 LTNGTGTV
+161 LSNGTGTV
-169 TFDTPNDNVKI
+169 TFDTPNDDVKI

-191 DLHYNVDGERPTEIN
+191 DLHYNVDGEKPTEIK
-206 VGETLNITLSSSS
+206 VGETLNIALSSRS

-234 GISLTSKKFVLTENN
+234 GVSLTSKNFVLTENN

-267 QAITREQVTPVK
+267 QAITREQTTPVK

-288 NCTSNI
+288 NCVSNI
-294 VANKLTVG
+294 TANKLTVG

-309 TANNGALFKDYVP
+309 TANDGALFKDYVP
-322 NLSYFDNYGNKTTE
+322 NLSYFDNYGNKTTK

-362 GDAQIYFVI
+362 GDAQ
-371 PVTYSDDLHYNVDGE
+371 T
-386 RPTEINVGETLNIT
+386 
-400 LSSSSGFE
+400 
-408 FNPDLTVLKITHGI
+408 
-422 SLTSKKFVLTENN
+422 
-435 TKASISYTTTAN
+435 
-447 DKKLYVQAI
+447 
-456 TREQVTPVKEINVT
+456 
-470 YDLTNCTSNIVA
+470 
-482 NKLTVGET
+482 
-490 VNFTLTANNG
+490 
-500 ALFKDYVP
+500 
-508 NLSYFDNYGN
+508 
-518 KTTEEFVIST
+518 
-528 DKKKAVLDSFVIP
+528 
-541 NYDITIY
+541 
-548 GDAQIETT
+548 ETT
-556 VIINYGAINA
+556 VINYGAINA
-566 YIVNVDILNAF
+566 YIVNIDILNAF

-584 ESTSGNI
+584 ESTSGTD
-591 SYDVDLGEY
+591 SYNVDLGEY

-610 ISSTLNDVIR
+610 ITSNLNDVIR

-634 KDIYE
+634 KDIFE

-700 SCNGVIFDTQNV
+700 TCNGVIFDTQNV

-751 TDSISAPINTT
+751 TDSINAPINTT
-762 LENVTVK
+762 LENVTVS

-781 LKATNLLVDEYNEI
+781 LNAANLLVDEYNEI
-795 VSELETGVYL
+795 VSQLETGVYL

>member
-1 MDERYPLNGDFTKCH
+1 MAIYSIQGDFTHCH

-23 EVVVGDT
+23 EITTSET

-37 EADYGYIFTEDTPI
+37 ESDYGYIFTDDTPV
-51 FTRNRDGVEMSYKTV
+51 FTRTKNGELTSYKTV
-66 LGTSAWLLDNNSGYR
+66 LGTSAWLLDNNKSYR
-81 VKLVV
+81 VRLIVSES
-86 TTANTPPFKLTAQA
+86 NFPPFTLEAKA
-100 IRDESVTFRTLNIT
+100 IRDKSVTFRTLNIT
-114 NNVGGVASY
+114 NNVGGNVSY

-136 DVETDKKVFIYYTD
+136 DVETDKKVFVYYTD
-150 SSGKS
+150 SSNKI
-155 ANKEIP
+155 ANTEIP
-161 LTNGTGTV
+161 LSNGTGSV
-169 TFDTPNDNVKI
+169 TFDTPNDDVRI

-191 DLHYNVDGERPTEIN
+191 DLHYSVDGEKPTEIN

-219 GFEFNPDLTVLKITH
+219 GFEFNPDLTVLKITR
-234 GISLTSKKFVLTENN
+234 GVSLRSINFVLTENN
-249 TKASISYTTTAN
+249 TKASISYTTTSN

-267 QAITREQVTPVK
+267 QAITRKQTTPVK

-288 NCTSNI
+288 NCVSNI
-294 VANKLTVG
+294 TANKLTVG
-302 ETVNFTL
+302 DIVNFTL
-309 TANNGALFKDYVP
+309 TANDGALFKDYVP

-362 GDAQIYFVI
+362 GDAQ
-371 PVTYSDDLHYNVDGE
+371 T
-386 RPTEINVGETLNIT
+386 
-400 LSSSSGFE
+400 
-408 FNPDLTVLKITHGI
+408 
-422 SLTSKKFVLTENN
+422 
-435 TKASISYTTTAN
+435 
-447 DKKLYVQAI
+447 
-456 TREQVTPVKEINVT
+456 
-470 YDLTNCTSNIVA
+470 
-482 NKLTVGET
+482 
-490 VNFTLTANNG
+490 
-500 ALFKDYVP
+500 
-508 NLSYFDNYGN
+508 
-518 KTTEEFVIST
+518 
-528 DKKKAVLDSFVIP
+528 
-541 NYDITIY
+541 
-548 GDAQIETT
+548 ETT
-556 VIINYGAINA
+556 VINYGAINA

-600 VNRIKRIYLP
+600 VNRIKRIYFP
-610 ISSTLNDVIR
+610 IISTLNDVIR

-639 INFGDI
+639 INFGDV

-656 FNTGDLSIFIPFV
+656 FYTGDLSIFIPFV

-700 SCNGVIFDTQNV
+700 TCNGVIFDTQNV

-743 EPYVILNY
+743 EPYIILNY
-751 TDSISAPINTT
+751 TDSINAPINNTQ
-762 LENVTVK
+762 ENVTIK

-781 LKATNLLVDEYNEI
+781 LNAANLLVDEYNEI
-795 VSELETGVYL
+795 VSQLETGVYL

>member
-1 MDERYPLNGDFTKCH
+1 MTTYSIQGDFTHCH

-23 EVVVGDT
+23 LVTTPEM
-30 YENEWLL
+30 YENEWLV
-37 EADYGYIFTEDTPI
+37 ESDYGYIFTDDTPV
-51 FTRNRDGVEMSYKTV
+51 FTSTRNGELASYKTV
-66 LGTSAWLLDNNSGYR
+66 LTKNAWLIDNNKSYR
-81 VKLVV
+81 VRLNVSD
-86 TTANTPPFKLTAQA
+86 ANTPPFTLTATA
-100 IRDESVTFRTLNIT
+100 IRDESITFRTLNIT
-114 NNVGGVASY
+114 NNVGGNVSY
-123 EQKSANRFVLNLK
+123 EQKNTNRFVLNLK
-136 DVETDKKVFIYYTD
+136 DVETDKKVYVYYTD
-150 SSGKS
+150 SSGNI

-161 LTNGTGTV
+161 LSNGTGAV
-169 TFDTPNDNVKI
+169 TFDTANDDVKI
-180 DYFVI
+180 DYLVI

-191 DLHYNVDGERPTEIN
+191 DLHYSVDGEKPTQIN
-206 VGETLNITLSSSS
+206 VGETFNITLSSSS
-219 GFEFNPDLTVLKITH
+219 GFEFNPDLTVLKITR
-234 GISLTSKKFVLTENN
+234 GVSLRSINFVLTENN

-267 QAITREQVTPVK
+267 QAITREQTTPVK

-288 NCTSNI
+288 NCVSNI
-294 VANKLTVG
+294 TANKLTVG
-302 ETVNFTL
+302 NIVNFTL
-309 TANNGALFKDYVP
+309 TANDGALFKDYVP
-322 NLSYFDNYGNKTTE
+322 NLSYFDNYGNKTTK

-362 GDAQIYFVI
+362 GDAQ
-371 PVTYSDDLHYNVDGE
+371 T
-386 RPTEINVGETLNIT
+386 
-400 LSSSSGFE
+400 
-408 FNPDLTVLKITHGI
+408 
-422 SLTSKKFVLTENN
+422 
-435 TKASISYTTTAN
+435 
-447 DKKLYVQAI
+447 
-456 TREQVTPVKEINVT
+456 
-470 YDLTNCTSNIVA
+470 
-482 NKLTVGET
+482 
-490 VNFTLTANNG
+490 
-500 ALFKDYVP
+500 
-508 NLSYFDNYGN
+508 
-518 KTTEEFVIST
+518 
-528 DKKKAVLDSFVIP
+528 
-541 NYDITIY
+541 
-548 GDAQIETT
+548 ETT
-556 VIINYGAINA
+556 VINYGAINA

-584 ESTSGNI
+584 ESTSGEV

-600 VNRIKRIYLP
+600 VNRIKRIYFP
-610 ISSTLNDVIR
+610 ITSTLNDVIR

-639 INFGDI
+639 INFGDV

-700 SCNGVIFDTQNV
+700 TCNGVIFDTQNV

-751 TDSISAPINTT
+751 TDSINAPINNTQ
-762 LENVTVK
+762 ENVTLK

-781 LKATNLLVDEYNEI
+781 LNAANLLVDEYNEI
-795 VSELETGVYL
+795 VSQLETGVYL

>member
-1 MDERYPLNGDFTKCH
+1 MDERYPLNGDFTNCH

-23 EVVVGDT
+23 EVVVSDT

-37 EADYGYIFTEDTPI
+37 EADYGYIFTEDTPM
-51 FTRNRDGVEMSYKTV
+51 FTRNRDGEPVSYKTY
-66 LGTSAWLLDNNSGYR
+66 LGTSAWLLDNNNGYR
-81 VKLVV
+81 VKIVV
-86 TTANTPPFKLTAQA
+86 TTANNPPFKLTAQA
-100 IRDESVTFRTLNIT
+100 TRDESVTFRTLNIT
-114 NNVGGVASY
+114 NNIGGVVSY

-136 DVETDKKVFIYYTD
+136 NVETDKKVFIYYTD
-150 SSGKS
+150 SSGKA

-185 PVTYSD
+185 PITYSD
-191 DLHYNVDGERPTEIN
+191 DLHYNVDGTKPTEIN
-206 VGETLNITLSSSS
+206 VGETLNITLSSNS

-234 GISLTSKKFVLTENN
+234 GVSLTSKKFVLTENN
-249 TKASISYTTTAN
+249 TKATISYTTTSN

-267 QAITREQVTPVK
+267 QAITREQTTPVK

-336 EFVISTD
+336 EFMISTD

-362 GDAQIYFVI
+362 GDAQ
-371 PVTYSDDLHYNVDGE
+371 T
-386 RPTEINVGETLNIT
+386 
-400 LSSSSGFE
+400 
-408 FNPDLTVLKITHGI
+408 
-422 SLTSKKFVLTENN
+422 
-435 TKASISYTTTAN
+435 
-447 DKKLYVQAI
+447 
-456 TREQVTPVKEINVT
+456 
-470 YDLTNCTSNIVA
+470 
-482 NKLTVGET
+482 
-490 VNFTLTANNG
+490 
-500 ALFKDYVP
+500 
-508 NLSYFDNYGN
+508 
-518 KTTEEFVIST
+518 
-528 DKKKAVLDSFVIP
+528 
-541 NYDITIY
+541 
-548 GDAQIETT
+548 ETT
-556 VIINYGAINA
+556 VINYGAINA
-566 YIVNVDILNAF
+566 YIVDADILNAF

-584 ESTSGNI
+584 ESAGGTVA
-591 SYDVDLGEY
+591 YDVDLGEY

-610 ISSTLNDVIR
+610 ISSTLTDVIR

-639 INFGDI
+639 INFGNVV
-645 DIPLINGDSND
+645 IPLINGDSND

-685 VMKINAITGNGVSIL
+685 VMKINVITGNGVSIL
-700 SCNGVIFDTQNV
+700 TCNGVIVDTQNV

-751 TDSISAPINTT
+751 TDSIHAPINNTQ
-762 LENVTVK
+762 ENVTIS
-769 DVTGFAQFENVN
+769 DVTGFAQFENVGLN
-781 LKATNLLVDEYNEI
+781 AVNLLADEYNEI
-795 VSELETGVYL
+795 VSQLETGVYL

>member
-1 MDERYPLNGDFTKCH
+1 MADDRYILNGDFTKCH

-23 EVVVGDT
+23 EVVVSDT

-37 EADYGYIFTEDTPI
+37 EADYGYIFTEDTPT
-51 FTRNRDGVEMSYKTV
+51 FTRNINGAPVSYITV
-66 LGTSAWLLDNNSGYR
+66 IGRRAWLLDNNKGYR
-81 VKLVV
+81 VKLIV
-86 TTANTPPFKLTAQA
+86 TTGNTPPFKLTAQA
-100 IRDESVTFRTLNIT
+100 IRDESITFRTLNIT
-114 NNVGGVASY
+114 NNVGGVVSY

-136 DVETDKKVFIYYTD
+136 DVETDKKVFLYYTD
-150 SSGKS
+150 SSGNV

-161 LTNGTGTV
+161 LSNGTGTV
-169 TFDTPNDNVKI
+169 TFDTSNDNVKI

-191 DLHYNVDGERPTEIN
+191 DLHYNVDGTKPTEIN
-206 VGETLNITLSSSS
+206 VGETLNITLSSNS
-219 GFEFNPDLTVLKITH
+219 GFEFNPDLTVLKITR
-234 GISLTSKKFVLTENN
+234 GVSLRSKNFVLTENN
-249 TKASISYTTTAN
+249 TKATISYTTTAN

-267 QAITREQVTPVK
+267 QAITREQTTPVK

-322 NLSYFDNYGNKTTE
+322 NLSYFDNYGNKTTK

-362 GDAQIYFVI
+362 GDAQ
-371 PVTYSDDLHYNVDGE
+371 T
-386 RPTEINVGETLNIT
+386 
-400 LSSSSGFE
+400 
-408 FNPDLTVLKITHGI
+408 
-422 SLTSKKFVLTENN
+422 
-435 TKASISYTTTAN
+435 
-447 DKKLYVQAI
+447 
-456 TREQVTPVKEINVT
+456 
-470 YDLTNCTSNIVA
+470 
-482 NKLTVGET
+482 
-490 VNFTLTANNG
+490 
-500 ALFKDYVP
+500 
-508 NLSYFDNYGN
+508 
-518 KTTEEFVIST
+518 
-528 DKKKAVLDSFVIP
+528 
-541 NYDITIY
+541 
-548 GDAQIETT
+548 ETT
-556 VIINYGAINA
+556 VINYGAINA

-584 ESTSGNI
+584 ESASGAI
-591 SYDVDLGEY
+591 AYDVDLGEY

-610 ISSTLNDVIR
+610 ITSTLTDVIR
-620 CGNYNTGIKCTDLP
+620 CGNYNTGINCTDLP

-639 INFGDI
+639 INFGDV

-700 SCNGVIFDTQNV
+700 TCNGVIFDIQNV

-751 TDSISAPINTT
+751 TDSINAPINNTQ
-762 LENVTVK
+762 ENVTIS
-769 DVTGFAQFENVN
+769 DVTGFAQFENVDLN
-781 LKATNLLVDEYNEI
+781 TVNLLVDEYNEI
-795 VSELETGVYL
+795 VSQLETGVYL

>member
-1 MDERYPLNGDFTKCH
+1 MDDRYPLNGDFTNCH

-23 EVVVGDT
+23 EVVVSDS

-37 EADYGYIFTEDTPI
+37 EADYGYIFTEDTPT
-51 FTRNRDGVEMSYKTV
+51 FTRNRDGAPISYKTV
-66 LGTSAWLLDNNSGYR
+66 LSTSAWLLDNNNGYR

-86 TTANTPPFKLTAQA
+86 TTANTAPFKLTAQA

-114 NNVGGVASY
+114 NNVGGVVSY
-123 EQKSANRFVLNLK
+123 EQKGANRFVLNLK

-150 SSGKS
+150 SSGKA

-191 DLHYNVDGERPTEIN
+191 DLHYNVDGTKPTQIN
-206 VGETLNITLSSSS
+206 VGETLNITLSSNS

-234 GISLTSKKFVLTENN
+234 GVSLTSKNFVLTENN
-249 TKASISYTTTAN
+249 TKATISYTTTAN

-267 QAITREQVTPVK
+267 QAITREQTTPVK
-279 EINVTYDLT
+279 EINVNYDLT

-309 TANNGALFKDYVP
+309 TANNGAVFKDYVP
-322 NLSYFDNYGNKTTE
+322 NLSYFDNYGNKKTK

-362 GDAQIYFVI
+362 GDAQ
-371 PVTYSDDLHYNVDGE
+371 T
-386 RPTEINVGETLNIT
+386 
-400 LSSSSGFE
+400 
-408 FNPDLTVLKITHGI
+408 
-422 SLTSKKFVLTENN
+422 
-435 TKASISYTTTAN
+435 
-447 DKKLYVQAI
+447 
-456 TREQVTPVKEINVT
+456 
-470 YDLTNCTSNIVA
+470 
-482 NKLTVGET
+482 
-490 VNFTLTANNG
+490 
-500 ALFKDYVP
+500 
-508 NLSYFDNYGN
+508 
-518 KTTEEFVIST
+518 
-528 DKKKAVLDSFVIP
+528 
-541 NYDITIY
+541 
-548 GDAQIETT
+548 ETT
-556 VIINYGAINA
+556 VINYGAINA
-566 YIVNVDILNAF
+566 YIVDVDILNAF

-584 ESTSGNI
+584 ESTSGTVA
-591 SYDVDLGEY
+591 YDVDLGEY

-610 ISSTLNDVIR
+610 ITSTLTDVIR

-634 KDIYE
+634 EDIYE
-639 INFGDI
+639 INFGDV

-700 SCNGVIFDTQNV
+700 TCSGVIFDTQNV

-751 TDSISAPINTT
+751 TDSINVPVNNTQ
-762 LENVTVK
+762 ENVTIG

-781 LKATNLLVDEYNEI
+781 LNTVNLLVDEYGEI
-795 VSELETGVYL
+795 INQLETGVYL